1 MKKLK
6 IALSLIFALTFSLF
20 LVACGGGNKEVTD
33 IELEGMTT
41 EFKEGEAFTTGDL
54 VVTVY
59 YRGSDEPVV
68 LEAGQYEVDS
78 SAYKAMSAGTYQII
92 ITPEQTP
99 AEGAQPVTRSYE
111 VTVDHNWT
119 DNGDGTFT
127 CQCGAK
133 RESFSGLTDTI
144 ETTAWG
150 NPATLTEVSEQ
161 SPATAPIAGENHV
174 SYGSLVA
181 GQSKALTLKILT
193 VDTGSAWNTPLMGIR
208 NGADGVLPRED
219 NWVIATAAGFVAPW
233 GTSTGYSASIGTA
246 TTASTEWEVFTRG
259 TSWTAADIEGG
270 TIVVTYDYSLDSI
283 MTIRHALTKADG
295 TEIEL
300 IYSIKLPDAAYEIVA
315 YGEKCTYQVTNI
327 ESVMNREVTGLTATP
342 PTATVQPEG
351 KKFDTAGITTE
362 ASMSAGSPVVNS
374 YNAYAYIDVVTANE
388 DGTTTTTP
396 TRVNLSTEP
405 LQAGMY
411 DFNVEFAGEVYYF
424 TSDGTADGTDLITVI
439 PSEFTAVGTS
449 AVSKDGV
456 VFDAPNVSFDYAVD
470 DAEEGIVINGS
481 GQAGM
486 LTAKQQAALDTDAS
500 AFVAFKISSLAE
512 GVTAVSV
519 NGGYAALNGSV
530 IDVVL
535 PLGSS
540 YTLTISAG
548 ETVVQEATIDLS
560 AVTAPTAGAYIAES
574 DFTLDAGGTYT
585 VVYTGLSNVS
595 SLQLFTGGVR
605 DTVKEVQ
612 DAIAADGQYTALN
625 GQLYINSV
633 EETAEGLVVVYEV
646 APPQIVNLSAS
657 NAFRSVEVRDA
668 DGETLVAQTLY
679 YNMTFSEKPS
689 GSYAKIGDDTV
700 VYVSRDMMY
709 VIKGVTGES
718 VDGNLEYTDLFIDAT
733 LNIQNKV
740 GESFNVSVS
749 TSADGVAPDASNTI
763 TSSVN
768 STGKVISLGNVGD
781 TTDYDYG
788 ALIMYQF
795 SVTLLG
801 LRTEDNAAT
810 YYFTANEDT
819 VNGQETY
826 TVYTVTGNE
835 IEAKEV
841 TPTGERSEMQAF
853 SCVQDG
859 IYAYTDENGFIYG
872 SLITPATGVHTW
884 GAETEGVATCE
895 VCGATK
901 ETVAIDENSYYEV
914 VLLKEGNIFLNN
926 TADGWWVVDYQLG
939 KQTVSGDFVM
949 KYTWNQDNDPNY
961 VSDGA
966 FVISLADGSTTDD
979 LRKRFLE
986 GATDN
991 AWTAV
996 ANVNNSLW
1004 TNENVS
1010 YVIYHNGEE
1019 AAYPENALDQT
1030 NKPWNGDYSF
1040 VIRRLGTTLTVEESL
1055 TTKAGDVWT
1064 SELVIGNFTEADLSV
1079 AFWGNPY
1086 YTNNNR
1092 VTVGEVT
1099 KVIDI
1104 AGDSNN
1110 QTIGAIANAAE
1121 TGISVSATILGHS
1134 GDWGTVVIRP
1144 ESGMLVTLP
1153 NLDPF
1158 ANTVGFPAT
1167 NCYPSWQP
1175 DYLVGE
1181 GATWDCFFNATTPY
1195 YLTISI
1201 SNEDGVKY
1209 YRDGELMIQYYANGT
1224 LSNGT
1229 SYVYEF
1235 VEILL
1240 DDIAENGFTFMSAT
1254 AEGATT
1260 TDLHIQGAVSDAEAL
1275 ALYQAQAK

>member
-59 YRGSDEPVV
+59 YRGSDDPVV
-68 LEAGQYEVDS
+68 LEADQYEVDS
-78 SAYKAMSAGTYQII
+78 SAYDPSSAGTYQII

-99 AEGAQPVTRSYE
+99 AEGAQPVTATYD
-111 VTVDHNWT
+111 VTVEHSWQPVE
-119 DNGDGTFT
+119 GEEGSFE
-127 CQCGAK
+127 CPCGAAM
-133 RESFSGLTDTI
+133 ESLDVSDTI
-144 ETTAWG
+144 TTVTWG
-150 NPATLTEVSEQ
+150 NPATLEKSDN
-161 SPATAPIAGENHV
+161 SPAVAPIAGENHV
-174 SYGSLVA
+174 NYGVLVT
-181 GQSKALTLKILT
+181 GQSMTLTLKILEADASST
-193 VDTGSAWNTPLMGIR
+193 WFTPLMGFR

-219 NWVIATAAGFVAPW
+219 AWIIVEAAGYSTPGMTAGAAPL
-233 GTSTGYSASIGTA
+233 GTA
-246 TTASTEWEVFTRG
+246 TTESVEWQVYQRG
-259 TSWTAADIEGG
+259 TQFGSEDMQPSGNDYATVE
-270 TIVVTYDYSLDSI
+270 VTYDYSSDSI
-283 MTIRHALTKADG
+283 MTIRHVMTPAGGGAE
-295 TEIEL
+295 TEL
-300 IYSIKLPDAAYEIVA
+300 AFSVKVPKAAYEIVA
-315 YGEKCTYQVTNI
+315 YGEKCTYQVTKI
-327 ESVMNREVTGLTATP
+327 ESVMNTYVTGFEATV

-351 KKFDTAGITTE
+351 KMFDTAGITTE
-362 ASMSAGSPVVNS
+362 ASMSAGDPVVNS
-374 YNAYAYIDVVTANE
+374 YNAYAYIDETDAEGVVT
-388 DGTTTTTP
+388 TR
-396 TRVNLSTEP
+396 RVNLATEP
-405 LQAGMY
+405 LVAGMY
-411 DFNVEFAGEVYYF
+411 NFNVEFAGNVFYF

-574 DFTLDAGGTYT
+574 DFTLDKGGTYT
-585 VVYTGLSNVS
+585 VVYTGLSNVG

-605 DTVKEVQ
+605 DTVSEVQ

-633 EETAEGLVVVYEV
+633 EETAEGLEVVYEV

-679 YNMTFSEKPS
+679 YNMTFSKDPT
-689 GSYAKIGDDTV
+689 GSYAKIGDNTV

-795 SVTLLG
+795 SVTALD
-801 LRTEDNAAT
+801 LREEDVAET
-810 YYFTANEDT
+810 FYFTANEDPE
-819 VNGQETY
+819 GQDTY
-826 TVYTVTGNE
+826 TVYKVEGNVITADVVEAASAGERVVTQEWSCVNDG
-835 IEAKEV
+835 IEAFK
-841 TPTGERSEMQAF
+841 
-853 SCVQDG
+853 
-859 IYAYTDENGFIYG
+859 YG
-872 SLITPATGVHTW
+872 DTNFYFGGLVEPATGEHVW
-884 GAETEGVATCE
+884 AASETENLE
-895 VCGATK
+895 VCSNCGYTR
-901 ETVAIDENSYYEV
+901 EYVE
-914 VLLKEGNIFLNN
+914 
-926 TADGWWVVDYQLG
+926 TADGHAYITLSTPTAYEDMPNASWWVEVNGVNEVDGNFAVEYTYTHADGTGDYTNARLQLISG
-939 KQTVSGDFVM
+939 ADTSTIDLAATADVVVVQGMLSSGDSAVISTQELLKDGVAVDKSAWLSHANGKGEFNGDVTALITRSGSVLEI
-949 KYTWNQDNDPNY
+949 KTEWTAPSGSTYVNHIVVDNFTLAPVTIQIGGYLPAVKDLNAKIGNIAATSAIDLKLGAEDNSTAYTGETPLWTGSLGVGQKITMSGTATSGGAAVWNAPLPYIWTGETAALNFRPDNWINGAADDQASVPAMSFTIAKVWKGFTPESADWVTALVDHY
-961 VSDGA
+961 KQGA
-966 FVISLADGSTTDD
+966 FDCTFVWDYTDSSVIVVDISFAWED
-979 LRKRFLE
+979 
-986 GATDN
+986 AT
-991 AWTAV
+991 
-996 ANVNNSLW
+996 
-1004 TNENVS
+1004 
-1010 YVIYHNGEE
+1010 
-1019 AAYPENALDQT
+1019 
-1030 NKPWNGDYSF
+1030 F
-1040 VIRRLGTTLTVEESL
+1040 
-1055 TTKAGDVWT
+1055 
-1064 SELVIGNFTEADLSV
+1064 
-1079 AFWGNPY
+1079 
-1086 YTNNNR
+1086 
-1092 VTVGEVT
+1092 
-1099 KVIDI
+1099 
-1104 AGDSNN
+1104 N
-1110 QTIGAIANAAE
+1110 QTYEITSTGAGLLEVYNIG
-1121 TGISVSATILGHS
+1121 LGV
-1134 GDWGTVVIRP
+1134 DCAYFN
-1144 ESGMLVTLP
+1144 VTEM
-1153 NLDPF
+1153 
-1158 ANTVGFPAT
+1158 TM
-1167 NCYPSWQP
+1167 
-1175 DYLVGE
+1175 E
-1181 GATWDCFFNATTPY
+1181 
-1195 YLTISI
+1195 
-1201 SNEDGVKY
+1201 
-1209 YRDGELMIQYYANGT
+1209 
-1224 LSNGT
+1224 
-1229 SYVYEF
+1229 
-1235 VEILL
+1235 
-1240 DDIAENGFTFMSAT
+1240 
-1254 AEGATT
+1254 
-1260 TDLHIQGAVSDAEAL
+1260 
-1275 ALYQAQAK
+1275 

>member
-78 SAYKAMSAGTYQII
+78 SAYNAESAGTYQII

-300 IYSIKLPDAAYEIVA
+300 IYSIKVPDAAYEIVA

-351 KKFDTAGITTE
+351 KMFDTAGITTE
-362 ASMSAGSPVVNS
+362 ASMSAGKPVVNS
-374 YNAYAYIDVVTANE
+374 YNAYAYINVVTANE

-411 DFNVEFAGEVYYF
+411 DFNVEFAGKVYYF

-585 VVYTGLSNVS
+585 VVYTGLSNVG

-605 DTVKEVQ
+605 DTVSEVQ

-679 YNMTFSEKPS
+679 YNMTFSKDPT
-689 GSYAKIGDDTV
+689 GSYARISDDTV

-718 VDGNLEYTDLFIDAT
+718 VDGNLEYTDLFINAT
-733 LNIQNKV
+733 LNVQNKV

-749 TSADGVAPDASNTI
+749 TSADGTVANADNTLTLSEDASA
-763 TSSVN
+763 
-768 STGKVISLGNVGD
+768 KVITIGNVAD

-795 SVTLLG
+795 SVTALD
-801 LRTEDNAAT
+801 LRTDDNAAA
-810 YYFTANEDT
+810 YYFTANENT
-819 VNGQETY
+819 EIGQDTY
-826 TVYTVTGNE
+826 TVYTVTGDE
-835 IEAKEV
+835 IASEEV
-841 TPTGERSEMQAF
+841 TPTGERTETQALT
-853 SCVQDG
+853 CVQDG
-859 IYAYTDENGFIYG
+859 IAAYTDENGFVYG
-872 SLITPATGVHTW
+872 AIVTPASGEHTF
-884 GAETEGVATCE
+884 GEYDENNKAVCE
-895 VCGATK
+895 VCNAVKTK
-901 ETVAIDENSYYEV
+901 YELTETSYIEIV
-914 VLLKEGNIFLNN
+914 VLDK
-926 TADGWWVVDYQLG
+926 ADGKSVANPD
-939 KQTVSGDFVM
+939 T
-949 KYTWNQDNDPNY
+949 DPNDWWTAETAAQVLSGNFTVKY
-961 VSDGA
+961 SWVSIDGNYPADGA
-966 FVISLADGSTTDD
+966 IVFRLANPAESEAAQG
-979 LRKRFLE
+979 LFKRFYEPATNE
-986 GATDN
+986 G
-991 AWTAV
+991 WTAAADV
-996 ANVNNSLW
+996 TNALW
-1004 TNENVS
+1004 GEDSVVTYES
-1010 YVIYHNGEE
+1010 FKNGE
-1019 AAYPENALDQT
+1019 AATFADATALPGGYWMDAEFT
-1030 NKPWNGDYSF
+1030 
-1040 VIRRLGTTLTVEESL
+1040 VTVTRVGTTLTVEEYCVASN
-1055 TTKAGDVWT
+1055 GDVWT
-1064 SELVIGNFTEADLSV
+1064 SLLTITNFTTADLSSTLG
-1079 AFWGNPY
+1079 GNIY
-1086 YTNNNR
+1086 WISDIRINL
-1092 VTVGEVT
+1092 GEVT
-1099 KVIDI
+1099 TYVGESFDAPTVWVTWYEVPVGLTQGRTLTVSGTQTGPVSSNWLTVLWEIRQGFTGRLDAFGWTFDPDNEYAETSKLGLNYSVVSTKVDGEAITD
-1104 AGDSNN
+1104 A
-1110 QTIGAIANAAE
+1110 TWATYVAIAQDCDYTLTFSWANSSAVTVTVLLENGEHTYECVYNLPIVDQTMNVVNVHLTAE
-1121 TGISVSATILGHS
+1121 GVTNFTV
-1134 GDWGTVVIRP
+1134 DTVVI
-1144 ESGMLVTLP
+1144 
-1153 NLDPF
+1153 
-1158 ANTVGFPAT
+1158 
-1167 NCYPSWQP
+1167 
-1175 DYLVGE
+1175 
-1181 GATWDCFFNATTPY
+1181 
-1195 YLTISI
+1195 
-1201 SNEDGVKY
+1201 K
-1209 YRDGELMIQYYANGT
+1209 
-1224 LSNGT
+1224 
-1229 SYVYEF
+1229 
-1235 VEILL
+1235 
-1240 DDIAENGFTFMSAT
+1240 
-1254 AEGATT
+1254 
-1260 TDLHIQGAVSDAEAL
+1260 
-1275 ALYQAQAK
+1275 

>member
-78 SAYKAMSAGTYQII
+78 SAYNAESAGTYQII

-351 KKFDTAGITTE
+351 KMFDTAGITTE

-374 YNAYAYIDVVTANE
+374 YNAYAYINVVTANE

-411 DFNVEFAGEVYYF
+411 DFNVEFAGKSYYF

-486 LTAKQQAALDTDAS
+486 LTEKQQAALDTDSS

-585 VVYTGLSNVS
+585 VVYTGLSNVG

-689 GSYAKIGDDTV
+689 GSYAKIGDNTV

-718 VDGNLEYTDLFIDAT
+718 VDGNLEYIDLFIDAT

-749 TSADGVAPDASNTI
+749 TSADGTVADASNVI
-763 TSSVN
+763 TSSVD
-768 STGKVISLGNVGD
+768 STAKVVSIGNVND

-795 SVTLLG
+795 SVTLLD

-819 VNGQETY
+819 KNGQETY

-835 IEAKEV
+835 IEAKKV

-859 IYAYTDENGFIYG
+859 INAYTDEETGFVYG
-872 SLITPATGVHTW
+872 AIVTPATGVHTW
-884 GAETEGVATCE
+884 GEEVDGVATCS
-895 VCGATK
+895 VCQATK
-901 ETVAIDENSYYEV
+901 SKVTIDENSYYEV
-914 VLLKEGNIFLNN
+914 VLLSAASSEIVPN
-926 TADGWWVVDYQLG
+926 TDPTGTWWDSSAIG
-939 KQTVSGDFVM
+939 AKTVSGDFVVQ
-949 KYTWNQDNDPNY
+949 YTWENTRDPNWY
-961 VSDGA
+961 QDAVIEITDGTTVFDMNFFVSSGA
-966 FVISLADGSTTDD
+966 WGDMTHGGVTNVSTTLNGAAATLPAQPTTDSFAGD
-979 LRKRFLE
+979 YTAKIERF
-986 GATDN
+986 GDTVTITQ
-991 AWTAV
+991 TAV
-996 ANVNNSLW
+996 L
-1004 TNENVS
+1004 
-1010 YVIYHNGEE
+1010 
-1019 AAYPENALDQT
+1019 
-1030 NKPWNGDYSF
+1030 
-1040 VIRRLGTTLTVEESL
+1040 ES
-1055 TTKAGDVWT
+1055 GDVWVVVD
-1064 SELVIGNFTEADLSV
+1064 EIAGFTTAPV
-1079 AFWGNPY
+1079 TTQITGNPFWLDDI
-1086 YTNNNR
+1086 R
-1092 VTVGEVT
+1092 VTVATLT
-1099 KVIDI
+1099 KVIDVE
-1104 AGDSNN
+1104 GDSNN

-1144 ESGMLVTLP
+1144 SSGMLVTLP

-1181 GATWDCFFNATTPY
+1181 GANWDSFFNATTPY

-1275 ALYQAQAK
+1275 ALYQAQAE

>member
-59 YRGSDEPVV
+59 YRGSDDPVV
-68 LEAGQYEVDS
+68 LEADQYEVDS
-78 SAYKAMSAGTYQII
+78 SAYDPSSAGTYQII

-99 AEGAQPVTRSYE
+99 AEGAQPVTATYD
-111 VTVDHNWT
+111 VTVEHSWQPVE
-119 DNGDGTFT
+119 GEEGSFE
-127 CQCGAK
+127 CPCGAAM
-133 RESFSGLTDTI
+133 ESLDVSDTI
-144 ETTAWG
+144 TTVTWG
-150 NPATLTEVSEQ
+150 NPATLEKSDN
-161 SPATAPIAGENHV
+161 SPAVAPIAGENHV
-174 SYGSLVA
+174 NYGVLVT
-181 GQSKALTLKILT
+181 GQSMTLTLKILEADASST
-193 VDTGSAWNTPLMGIR
+193 WFTPLMGFR

-219 NWVIATAAGFVAPW
+219 AWIIVEAAGYSTPGMTAGAAPL
-233 GTSTGYSASIGTA
+233 GTA
-246 TTASTEWEVFTRG
+246 TTESVEWQVYQRG
-259 TSWTAADIEGG
+259 TQFGSEDMQPSGNDYATVE
-270 TIVVTYDYSLDSI
+270 VTYDYSSDSI
-283 MTIRHALTKADG
+283 MTIRHVMTPAGGGAE
-295 TEIEL
+295 TEL
-300 IYSIKLPDAAYEIVA
+300 AFSVKVPKAAYEIVA
-315 YGEKCTYQVTNI
+315 YGEKCTYQVTKI
-327 ESVMNREVTGLTATP
+327 ESVMNTYVTGFEATV

-351 KKFDTAGITTE
+351 KMFDTAGITTE
-362 ASMSAGSPVVNS
+362 ASMSAGDPVVNS
-374 YNAYAYIDVVTANE
+374 YNAYAYIDETDAEGVVT
-388 DGTTTTTP
+388 TR
-396 TRVNLSTEP
+396 RVNLATEP
-405 LQAGMY
+405 LVAGMY
-411 DFNVEFAGEVYYF
+411 NFNVEFAGNVFYF

-574 DFTLDAGGTYT
+574 DFTLDKGGTYT
-585 VVYTGLSNVS
+585 VVYTGLSNVG

-605 DTVKEVQ
+605 DTVSEVQ

-633 EETAEGLVVVYEV
+633 EETAEGLEVVYEV

-689 GSYAKIGDDTV
+689 GSYAKIGDNTV

-795 SVTLLG
+795 SVTLLD

-835 IEAKEV
+835 IEAKIV

-859 IYAYTDENGFIYG
+859 INAYTNEETGFVYG
-872 SLITPATGVHTW
+872 AIVTPATGVHTW
-884 GAETEGVATCE
+884 GEEVDGVATCS
-895 VCGATK
+895 VCQATK
-901 ETVAIDENSYYEV
+901 SKVIIDENSYYEV
-914 VLLKEGNIFLNN
+914 VLLSAASSEIVPN
-926 TADGWWVVDYQLG
+926 TDPTGTWWDSSAIG
-939 KQTVSGDFVM
+939 AKTVSGDFVVQ
-949 KYTWNQDNDPNY
+949 YTWENTRDPNWY
-961 VSDGA
+961 QDAVIEITDGTTNFDMNFFVSSGA
-966 FVISLADGSTTDD
+966 WGDMTHGGVTNVSTTLNGAAATLPAQPTTDSFAGD
-979 LRKRFLE
+979 YTAKIERFGDTVTITQTAVLE
-986 GATDN
+986 G
-991 AWTAV
+991 
-996 ANVNNSLW
+996 
-1004 TNENVS
+1004 
-1010 YVIYHNGEE
+1010 
-1019 AAYPENALDQT
+1019 
-1030 NKPWNGDYSF
+1030 
-1040 VIRRLGTTLTVEESL
+1040 
-1055 TTKAGDVWT
+1055 GDVWVVVD
-1064 SELVIGNFTEADLSV
+1064 EIAGFTTAPV
-1079 AFWGNPY
+1079 TTQITGNPFWLDDI
-1086 YTNNNR
+1086 R
-1092 VTVGEVT
+1092 VTVATLT
-1099 KVIDI
+1099 KVIDVE
-1104 AGDSNN
+1104 GDSNN

-1121 TGISVSATILGHS
+1121 TGISVSATILGHA
-1134 GDWGTVVIRP
+1134 GDWGTQVIKTA
-1144 ESGMLVTLP
+1144 GNMLVTLP
-1153 NLDPF
+1153 NLDPYN
-1158 ANTVGFPAT
+1158 NTTGEFPTGLNAFPAG
-1167 NCYPSWQP
+1167 
-1175 DYLVGE
+1175 DDFVAE
-1181 GATWDCFFNATTPY
+1181 GATWDCFFNASTPY
-1195 YLTISI
+1195 YLTVSL
-1201 SNEDGVKY
+1201 SVEDGVKY
-1209 YRDGELMIQYYANGT
+1209 YRDGELMVWYRANRLMGGST
-1224 LSNGT
+1224 YISD
-1229 SYVYEF
+1229 F
-1235 VEILL
+1235 VEYVLGEF
-1240 DDIAENGFTFMSAT
+1240 AETGFTFMAAT

-1275 ALYQAQAK
+1275 ALYQAQAE

>member
-78 SAYKAMSAGTYQII
+78 SAYKAESAGTYQII

-181 GQSKALTLKILT
+181 GQSKALTLKILS
-193 VDTGSAWNTPLMGIR
+193 VDTGSDWNTPLMGIR

-233 GTSTGYSASIGTA
+233 GTSTGYSATLGTA

-259 TSWTAADIEGG
+259 TDWDAKDIEGG

-327 ESVMNREVTGLTATP
+327 ESVMNREVTGLKATP

-351 KKFDTAGITTE
+351 KMFDTAGITTE

-449 AVSKDGV
+449 AVSKGGV
-456 VFDAPNVSFDYAVD
+456 VFDAPEASFDYAVNAAKD
-470 DAEEGIVINGS
+470 GIVINGS

-486 LTAKQQAALDTDAS
+486 LTAEQQAALDTDAS

-560 AVTAPTAGAYIAES
+560 AVTAPTAGAYIAKS

-585 VVYTGLSNVS
+585 VVYTGLSNVG

-633 EETAEGLVVVYEV
+633 EETAEGLEVVYEV

-679 YNMTFSEKPS
+679 YNMTFSENPS
-689 GSYAKIGDDTV
+689 GSYAKIGDNTV

-733 LNIQNKV
+733 LNIQNKA
-740 GESFNVSVS
+740 GESYDVSVS
-749 TSADGVAPDASNTI
+749 TSADGTVADASNVI
-763 TSSVN
+763 TSSVD
-768 STGKVISLGNVGD
+768 STAKVVSIGNVND

-819 VNGQETY
+819 ENGQEIY
-826 TVYTVTGNE
+826 TIYTVTGNE

-884 GAETEGVATCE
+884 GEETDGVATCE

-901 ETVAIDENSYYEV
+901 ETVAIDENSYYEI
-914 VLLKEGNIFLNN
+914 VLLSVASSEIIPNTD
-926 TADGWWVVDYQLG
+926 TADGWEPWVPMGDRAVQSDFAIMYSWTNTRDPNWYQDIVLELTDGTLYFDMNFLLG
-939 KQTVSGDFVM
+939 ANAWGELATSVTAHTTTATLNGETATVPAQPTTDSFAG
-949 KYTWNQDNDPNY
+949 KYTAKM
-961 VSDGA
+961 VR
-966 FVISLADGSTTDD
+966 I
-979 LRKRFLE
+979 
-986 GATDN
+986 
-991 AWTAV
+991 
-996 ANVNNSLW
+996 
-1004 TNENVS
+1004 
-1010 YVIYHNGEE
+1010 
-1019 AAYPENALDQT
+1019 
-1030 NKPWNGDYSF
+1030 GD
-1040 VIRRLGTTLTVEESL
+1040 TLTVTQVAVLDS
-1055 TTKAGDVWT
+1055 GDVW
-1064 SELVIGNFTEADLSV
+1064 EVVDVFTGFTTAVDLTARV
-1079 AFWGNPY
+1079 TGNPY
-1086 YTNNNR
+1086 WVDDLR
-1092 VTVGEVT
+1092 VTVGEV
-1099 KVIDI
+1099 K
-1104 AGDSNN
+1104 
-1110 QTIGAIANAAE
+1110 
-1121 TGISVSATILGHS
+1121 
-1134 GDWGTVVIRP
+1134 TV
-1144 ESGMLVTLP
+1144 
-1153 NLDPF
+1153 
-1158 ANTVGFPAT
+1158 
-1167 NCYPSWQP
+1167 
-1175 DYLVGE
+1175 
-1181 GATWDCFFNATTPY
+1181 
-1195 YLTISI
+1195 
-1201 SNEDGVKY
+1201 
-1209 YRDGELMIQYYANGT
+1209 
-1224 LSNGT
+1224 
-1229 SYVYEF
+1229 
-1235 VEILL
+1235 
-1240 DDIAENGFTFMSAT
+1240 
-1254 AEGATT
+1254 TT
-1260 TDLHIQGAVSDAEAL
+1260 TDLKLGAEDNSTAYTEDKPLWTGSIDYGQKIIVSGTATSSGAGVWNGPLPYLWTGDTAGLNFRPDNWINGAADDQATVAAMNFTITKVWQGFTPASANTSSTGGDWVASLVEYYNKGAFDCTLAWDYTSADVIVVTVQFAWEDATFNQRYEVRATEGEL
-1275 ALYQAQAK
+1275 LDTYSIGLGVDCAYFNVTQMITE